1 VPQVQAQP
9 EVLLLLLL
17 PDVADGKLRI
27 SRSDQIYRFIF
38 FWKNCNS
45 VRMRDSYKRF
55 VKTWIR
61 FANPWIRIV
70 S

>member
-17 PDVADGKLRI
+17 PDEADGKLRI

-38 FWKNCNS
+38 SGKI
-45 VRMRDSYKRF
+45 VILSYL
-55 VKTWIR
+55 
-61 FANPWIRIV
+61 A
-70 S
+70 SS

>member
-27 SRSDQIYRFIF
+27 SRSDLPVYF
-38 FWKNCNS
+38 FLEKL
-45 VRMRDSYKRF
+45 
-55 VKTWIR
+55 
-61 FANPWIRIV
+61 
-70 S
+70 